1 MTQKQA
7 HHLAFESA
15 VADNDDKSW
24 EELSAMW
31 RDEEQALPLPE
42 NRNKQQQRRAE
53 RLAWFLTSKELFER
67 LTQNVNEKLLR
78 ITHLQGEANKAQ
90 SEANNVHANTT
101 AELVTKLIKPS
112 SINKKRARAEES
124 VVDGVTAP
132 EVNLHASPGVE
143 SLVAEI
149 RQLHTK
155 KNAEFIE
162 SGVLFWGVL
171 DTDDARR
178 MDLIS
183 DEIKRQIKGTVEA
196 AMQIGRGPRMAY
208 LLEAETWSHHGSI
221 HAIAKSIT
229 SGGLRQLWQELK
241 GDESEVEAVCEDEE
255 VAYLGRCFQDMAAYI
270 GKYAH
275 RNLRNERTMDMHA
288 VASFAKLPG
297 EPLLFYGELMSI
309 TDQREKQ
316 CRCNNEK
323 KKGKLVDY
331 LYQIEEREI
340 GVAENSGPYCKRH
353 ELHAKE
359 NLVHLAK
366 TARSQILELS
376 AKSPNCRNVVVP
388 FFHVLDGKATFYIEF
403 AFAQDLFAM
412 HRFHE
417 VAFPTNDFDI
427 LSVLEMV
434 EAFLMFKDI
443 LATTAHAIN
452 RGRTKRAPRITL
464 TPPRKKLLDAVKTP
478 PKNAAK
484 GAKDASSDE

>member
-1 MTQKQA
+1 MAQKPTQQA
-7 HHLAFESA
+7 HHLAFQSA

-53 RLAWFLTSKELFER
+53 RLAWFLTSKILFDER
-67 LTQNVNEKLLR
+67 LMQDVNKKLLK

-90 SEANNVHANTT
+90 SEANHVHSNTT
-101 AELVTKLIKPS
+101 AELVTKLIKPDT
-112 SINKKRARAEES
+112 NKKRARAEES
-124 VVDGVTAP
+124 VADGVTAP

-143 SLVAEI
+143 NLVAEI

-162 SGVLFWGVL
+162 CGVLFWGVL

-183 DEIKRQIKGTVEA
+183 DKMKRKIEGTVEA
-196 AMQIGRGPRMAY
+196 AMQFGRGPRMAY
-208 LLEAETWSHHGSI
+208 LLKAETWSHHGSI

-229 SGGLRQLWQELK
+229 SGGLRQLWKELK
-241 GDESEVEAVCEDEE
+241 GNESEVEAVCEDEE
-255 VAYLGRCFQDMAAYI
+255 VAYLGRCFQDMAAYV
-270 GKYAH
+270 G
-275 RNLRNERTMDMHA
+275 N
-288 VASFAKLPG
+288 
-297 EPLLFYGELMSI
+297 GELMSI

-376 AKSPNCRNVVVP
+376 AESPNRRNVVVP
-388 FFHVLDGKATFYIEF
+388 FFHVLDGKVTFYIEF

-412 HRFHE
+412 RRFHE
-417 VAFPTNDFDI
+417 VVFPTNDSDI

-443 LATTAHAIN
+443 LATTALAIN
-452 RGRTKRAPRITL
+452 KGRTKRAPRITL
-464 TPPRKKLLDAVKTP
+464 TPPRKKLLDAIKTP

>member
-1 MTQKQA
+1 MAQKPTPQA
-7 HHLAFESA
+7 HHLAFQSA

-53 RLAWFLTSKELFER
+53 RLAWFLTSKILFER
-67 LTQNVNEKLLR
+67 LMQDVNEKLLK

-90 SEANNVHANTT
+90 SEANNVHSNTT

-112 SINKKRARAEES
+112 TK
-124 VVDGVTAP
+124 
-132 EVNLHASPGVE
+132 
-143 SLVAEI
+143 LVAEI
-149 RQLHTK
+149 RQLHSK

-162 SGVLFWGVL
+162 CGVLFWGVL

-178 MDLIS
+178 MDMIS
-183 DEIKRQIKGTVEA
+183 DETKRKIEGTVEA

-208 LLEAETWSHHGSI
+208 LLEPETWSRHGSI

-229 SGGLRQLWQELK
+229 GGGLRQLWKELK
-241 GDESEVEAVCEDEE
+241 GNESEVEAVCEDEE
-255 VAYLGRCFQDMAAYI
+255 MAYLGRCFQDMAAYV
-270 GKYAH
+270 GKYAN

-288 VASFAKLPG
+288 VVSFAKLHG

-331 LYQIEEREI
+331 LYQIGEREI

-376 AKSPNCRNVVVP
+376 AKSANCRNVVVP

-417 VAFPTNDFDI
+417 VAFPTNDSDI

-443 LATTAHAIN
+443 LATTADAIN
-452 RGRTKRAPRITL
+452 KGRTKRAPRITL
-464 TPPRKKLLDAVKTP
+464 TPPRKKLLDAIKTP